1 MKESVKIK
9 LADGTGVYQATM
21 DTIHECPHCHQSSS
35 CEIFTPGIATNRDD
49 VNFIVQCTAC
59 EKIFFTKYR
68 MRADYTLIPLSTFPN
83 SSFQNHFPKEVALI
97 SPKFIEI
104 YEQAI
109 TAKNSN
115 LNELVGIGLRRAF
128 EFLVTDYI
136 KNVLLDE
143 PKKTLEQKIE
153 QIDVRNVNVHSTLI
167 RWVGNDTTHTKVT
180 HPEFSV
186 DDMIKS
192 IEIVVYYLHSEYI
205 SNELAKNINT

>member
-9 LADGTGVYQATM
+9 LVDGTGGYQATI
-21 DTIHECPHCHQSSS
+21 DTIHKCPYCHQSSS
-35 CEIFTPGIATNRDD
+35 CEIFTQGIATNRDD
-49 VNFIVQCTAC
+49 INFIVQCTAC
-59 EKIFFTKYR
+59 GKIFFTKYK
-68 MRADYTLIPLSTFPN
+68 MNLGFNLIPLTIFPN
-83 SSFQNHFPKEVALI
+83 SSFQNQFPKELSQI

-128 EFLVTDYI
+128 EFLITDYI
-136 KNVLLDE
+136 KNVLSVE

-153 QIDVRNVNVHSTLI
+153 QIDVKNVNVHSTLI
-167 RWVGNDTTHTKVT
+167 RWVGNDTTHTRVT

-205 SNELAKNINT
+205 SNELAKKIST

>member
-1 MKESVKIK
+1 MQDVKFKFYTKTETPIKHWAELVHTCPNCELLTHFDFVSTGIGDSIKE
-9 LADGTGVYQATM
+9 
-21 DTIHECPHCHQSSS
+21 
-35 CEIFTPGIATNRDD
+35 
-49 VNFIVQCTAC
+49 VNYIVQCPKCKNYYLAKFKLSGNYEHTFL
-59 EKIFFTKYR
+59 EIFPKGSFK
-68 MRADYTLIPLSTFPN
+68 ST
-83 SSFQNHFPKEVALI
+83 FPKEVKQI

-109 TAKNSN
+109 TAKNSD

-128 EFLVTDYI
+128 EFLITDYI
-136 KNVLLDE
+136 KNVLLTE

-205 SNELAKNINT
+205 SNELAKKINT